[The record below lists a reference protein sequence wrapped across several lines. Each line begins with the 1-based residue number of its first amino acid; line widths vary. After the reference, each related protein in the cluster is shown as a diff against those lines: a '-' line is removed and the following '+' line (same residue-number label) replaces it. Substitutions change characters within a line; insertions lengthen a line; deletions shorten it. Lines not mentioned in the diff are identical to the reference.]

1 MILDAI
7 GHMLN
12 SCHYITSSK
21 PNDFFGE
28 HAEGFCKKLLVN
40 LNEAEGK
47 DTFDFEGRI
56 KSFITEDTITI
67 NPKNV
72 RPSTIRNVA
81 RTIITTNKTNPVPID
96 VKSKDRRYVV
106 FQTTDVYLKKS
117 SKFWTGLYNH
127 LRKPEVMSALYQWF
141 MAMDLTDYDW
151 IKRRPLTMHTK
162 KCVIY
167 IVPLKRCFLKS
178 FMTKNYGVNW
188 ILKAI
193 KILLSL

>member
-1 MILDAI
+1 LDLVKELCGGDDEHAMYFHRYIAQLFQDLNKKVPICIIFKGKQGTGKNMILDAL
-7 GHMLN
+7 GNMMGN
-12 SCHYITSSK
+12 CHYITSSK

-28 HAEGFCKKLLVN
+28 HAEGFCNKLLVN

-106 FQTTDVYLKKS
+106 Y
-117 SKFWTGLYNH
+117 
-127 LRKPEVMSALYQWF
+127 
-141 MAMDLTDYDW
+141 
-151 IKRRPLTMHTK
+151 
-162 KCVIY
+162 
-167 IVPLKRCFLKS
+167 
-178 FMTKNYGVNW
+178 
-188 ILKAI
+188 
-193 KILLSL
+193 